1 MINSLGRKE
10 AGFSLIEVLISI
22 AILCLVAGPFIT
34 LLTFAFQENQIARN
48 ETQAVFVLQGIL
60 ETILEQPTIPT
71 STDGFIVHPEWPQ
84 YEYQVVVEPHIGIY
98 LYRITV
104 KLRDSNQPD
113 RVISFTTLKAR
124 RKIHERISD

>member
-1 MINSLGRKE
+1 M
-10 AGFSLIEVLISI
+10 IEVLISI